1 MNEIRIGKWKIRL
14 PRNRIGRIFVGVL
27 LVILGF
33 FGFLPVLGF
42 WMIPLG
48 LAILS
53 YDIPA
58 VRRLRRKFVIWSY
71 RVIARRFPALA
82 EKLGLPKDNGT
93 ARERNRNPG
102 R

>member
-1 MNEIRIGKWKIRL
+1 MKEIHIWKWTFRL
-14 PRNRIGRIFVGVL
+14 PEHRLARIAIGVL

-53 YDIPA
+53 YEIPF
-58 VRRLRRKFVIWSY
+58 VRRLRRRFIVWLY
-71 RVIARRFPALA
+71 RLIHRRFPALA
-82 EKLGLPKDNGT
+82 RRLGLPPANGG
-93 ARERNRNPG
+93 AG
-102 R
+102 RR